1 MKSSRRRAREYA
13 LQGLYQWQL
22 AGGTSA
28 AIQAQLADDKN
39 FSQADSEYFA
49 QLLKGAMAAAAE
61 LEVVITPALD
71 RPIAQLSPIERAI
84 LILAAFELRDQVAIP
99 YRVIINE
106 AVELAKDFGGTDGF
120 KYVNGVLDRIA
131 PLFRPE
137 ERRSSGNA

>member
-49 QLLKGAMAAAAE
+49 QLLKGAMAASAE
-61 LEVVITPALD
+61 LEIVITPALD

-84 LILAAFELRDQVAIP
+84 LILAAFELRDQLEIP

-137 ERRSSGNA
+137 ERRSGGNA